1 MTIINK
7 FLSFISIVLKQTVS
21 SPFIQRQKSLLCQ
34 RIHSDQTELYY
45 CHAHQLHCHQI
56 RSKSERRKRNSR
68 CACTYTYTYNAH
80 KYTTHIHPLSAL
92 THAFSFLPI
101 LAKHSPF
108 HPSTFPSIP
117 AWTLSAPLS
126 PSSSL
131 YPVYTPISLT
141 GRAFELIFP
150 PCITVYSEAIF
161 TFSAPVIIEQ
171 FGWSRRWHGEPQAT
185 LRLIFLFLFFLGLLH
200 LIIVVTV

>member
-92 THAFSFLPI
+92 THAFSFLPFFLSQLNIPPFI
-101 LAKHSPF
+101 LLPSPLF
-108 HPSTFPSIP
+108 LPGHYQHHYLLPHHYIQFIP
-117 AWTLSAPLS
+117 QSPLLVGL
-126 PSSSL
+126 SSS
-131 YPVYTPISLT
+131 Y
-141 GRAFELIFP
+141 F
-150 PCITVYSEAIF
+150 
-161 TFSAPVIIEQ
+161 
-171 FGWSRRWHGEPQAT
+171 
-185 LRLIFLFLFFLGLLH
+185 RLA
-200 LIIVVTV
+200 